1 MYSEKRKN
9 RIIAISIFLIL
20 IIMFWLN
27 VVFSNEYKINN
38 PFLGSSDTVDTAN
51 PKNNIYGFNLGILM

>member
-9 RIIAISIFLIL
+9 KIIAILIFLIL
-20 IIMFWLN
+20 IIMFLAN

-38 PFLGSSDTVDTAN
+38 PFVGSSNTVDTAN
-51 PKNNIYGFNLGILM
+51 PKNNIYGFNLGILV